1 LQLVAVEQVEHQ
13 EEEHRA
19 AQTEKARQ
27 DIQVVK
33 AVTLDH
39 NHIQVQEVAE
49 VEPH

>member
-1 LQLVAVEQVEHQ
+1 MAVEQAEHQ

-39 NHIQVQEVAE
+39 NHIQAQVEVAE
-49 VEPH
+49 EPP